1 VFAKGQC
8 FACYRLNLG
17 LDTDDHISSDIDI
30 PWITSILRFIYKQRL
45 EKARKDKEWQADMR
59 KRELQKMREV
69 CMLKFFELKVWEKY
83 SIVCNDSTM

>member
-8 FACYRLNLG
+8 FVCLPSEFG
-17 LDTDDHISSDIDI
+17 LVTDDHVRSGIGI

-69 CMLKFFELKVWEKY
+69 CMLKVF
-83 SIVCNDSTM
+83 